1 LKQYEWRCHGEKEA
15 QSMLK
20 QIKRMLLWLR
30 RLLKNAIYI
39 LLAPCYYICCLRPV
53 RKGLVVL
60 ADGHID
66 RLPYS
71 MQALRERLTEI
82 DDITV
87 VEYFHDY
94 SFCNMIKGFW
104 IMLRF
109 MPLYARAEYVFL
121 CDCFIPTTCCKKRKG
136 TTVVQLWHSCGLMKK
151 VGVDS
156 PEDAMSMKK
165 TQYRNTDVFTTSAD
179 VVSDVL
185 SKALLIPRENFST
198 AGVNR
203 MDLLYR
209 KDRCASL
216 KKYFYENYPEYRG
229 KKLVL
234 WAPSFRGNVHDS
246 HFDGE
251 EVLLK
256 LQKELGEDYAI
267 ILKTH
272 RFAGRTGIDTP
283 VRITAEQ
290 LLTIADCLITDY
302 SSIYF
307 DYLYFRKP
315 VILFAPDLQE
325 YEEKRGIYPK
335 YTDTPGYFAENEVQL
350 RKGILTMDTWANEA
364 YRAQQDKL
372 WDEQMTFCD
381 GKSTDKLLKELG
393 ILKND
398 EVSA

>member
-1 LKQYEWRCHGEKEA
+1 
-15 QSMLK
+15 MLK
-20 QIKRMLLWLR
+20 QMKRALLWLR

-60 ADGHID
+60 ADGHKD
-66 RLPYS
+66 QLPYS
-71 MQALRERLTEI
+71 MQALHERLRELP
-82 DDITV
+82 DVEV

-94 SFCNMIKGFW
+94 SFCNIFKGFW

-109 MPLYARAEYVFL
+109 MPLYARAEFVFL
-121 CDCFIPTTCCKKRKG
+121 CDCFVPTTCCRKRKG

-165 TQYRNTDVFTTSAD
+165 SQYRNTDVFTTSGA

-185 SKALLIPRENFST
+185 SKALLIPRENFSE
-198 AGVNR
+198 AGVGR

-209 KDRCASL
+209 QDRT
-216 KKYFYENYPEYRG
+216 KKIRAFLDKHYPEYRG
-229 KKLVL
+229 KKIVL
-234 WAPSFRGNVHDS
+234 WAPTFRGNVHDS
-246 HFDGE
+246 HLVGDD
-251 EVLLK
+251 VILK
-256 LQKELGEDYAI
+256 LQKELSDDFAI
-267 ILKTH
+267 IVKTH
-272 RFAGRTGIDTP
+272 RFAGRSCIDTP
-283 VRITAEQ
+283 VQISAEQ

-335 YTDTPGYFAENEVQL
+335 YTDTPGYFATNEDEL
-350 RKGILTMDTWANEA
+350 RKGLLSMDTWADER
-364 YRAQQDKL
+364 YRAAQDQI
-372 WDEQMTFCD
+372 WDEQMAYCD
-381 GKSTDKLLKELG
+381 GHSTDKLLKELG
-393 ILKND
+393 ILKNI
-398 EVSA
+398 